1 MGAKQASSLFQSPE
15 NHSLVFCKS
24 ENAHQFGMMLF
35 RKQAPMKSRFT
46 ILAALLL
53 VNAIAY
59 QVNDKL
65 SFTPPFDA
73 FDSQGLF

>member
-1 MGAKQASSLFQSPE
+1 MRNRLHLFS
-15 NHSLVFCKS
+15 NLLKITLLFFCKS